1 MRRRLPE
8 PEQPRPPRDSDYEQ
22 NPHVPVL
29 WGSPVERCKREL
41 FQLFSD
47 GPIEERKFHHAM
59 MRQGWG
65 GAEVT
70 SARAALG
77 VREGS
82 TLFLPKSRARQ
93 DARLTRADDCGNR
106 EIEFRAIAPVNRDKA
121 APNCFWFRGSQSFLA
136 TRAYAWSPIEGSSKR
151 RILCRA
157 AYSANCVAVRAV
169 RVAIA
174 AEHRGIA

>member
-1 MRRRLPE
+1 MRSRLPDPLE
-8 PEQPRPPRDSDYEQ
+8 PRPPRDSDYEQ

-41 FQLFSD
+41 FQLFSA
-47 GPIEERKFHHAM
+47 GPIEERKFQHAM

-82 TLFLPKSRARQ
+82 TLFLPDRGRVRMLALPGQTIAENGRSNFAPPRRSTEAKPRQIAFRLGAR
-93 DARLTRADDCGNR
+93 
-106 EIEFRAIAPVNRDKA
+106 
-121 APNCFWFRGSQSFLA
+121 
-136 TRAYAWSPIEGSSKR
+136 
-151 RILCRA
+151 
-157 AYSANCVAVRAV
+157 
-169 RVAIA
+169 RVS
-174 AEHRGIA
+174 